1 MSSRRKPLRFFSGG
15 SVWDRQWDGL
25 CVLLNSLLSAR
36 LRYSNTT
43 QTQVEEQRPNCRTLW
58 KKNINSV
65 NNLSVI
71 RDGNRIELQF
81 LKTLN
86 GTGQNINSKHHEM
99 KRNQSNASHC
109 KLLRLIISLGLHW
122 KVKPFRTELIF
133 TFFGRDGIPRKISQ
147 QRIMANV

>member
-1 MSSRRKPLRFFSGG
+1 MRQAVGRALCTLEQFTISEAKIFQYNTNTSRGTKTK
-15 SVWDRQWDGL
+15 
-25 CVLLNSLLSAR
+25 LS
-36 LRYSNTT
+36 YSM
-43 QTQVEEQRPNCRTLW
+43 

-109 KLLRLIISLGLHW
+109 KLLRLIISLH
-122 KVKPFRTELIF
+122 
-133 TFFGRDGIPRKISQ
+133 
-147 QRIMANV
+147 